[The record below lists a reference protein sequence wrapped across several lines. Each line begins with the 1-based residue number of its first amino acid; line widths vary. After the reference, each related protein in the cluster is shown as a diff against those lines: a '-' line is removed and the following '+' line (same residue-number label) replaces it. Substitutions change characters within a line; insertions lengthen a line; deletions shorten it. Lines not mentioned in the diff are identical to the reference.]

1 MKANHSIQVYAESV
15 MLKQLKLWFYEDP
28 QELLELPLI
37 KDVLYI
43 IRDWNAKVGTQ
54 EVPGVTGKF
63 GLGVHKEAGQRLTEY
78 CQENA
83 LVRANNF
90 LQKHKTVLCT

>member
-43 IRDWNAKVGTQ
+43 IRDWNAKVGSQ
-54 EVPGVTGKF
+54 EIPLVTSKF
-63 GLGVHKEAGQRLTEY
+63 GLEY
-78 CQENA
+78 KMTQ
-83 LVRANNF
+83 V
-90 LQKHKTVLCT
+90 KG